1 MTTVIIAL
9 CKVGDGVDDSVKSSL
24 EFVELEKV
32 AEEGGRIM
40 LMTLSS
46 LSLWLRYHQAEPV
59 RRIVD
64 V

>member
-1 MTTVIIAL
+1 MAL
-9 CKVGDGVDDSVKSSL
+9 WKVGDGIDDSAESSL

-40 LMTLSS
+40 LMILSS
-46 LSLWLRYHQAEPV
+46 LSLWFRYHQAKPV

>member
-1 MTTVIIAL
+1 MTTVIMAL
-9 CKVGDGVDDSVKSSL
+9 CKFGDGVDDSLKSSL

-40 LMTLSS
+40 LMALSS